1 MRFALGL
8 CLLLGC
14 ASGPPRTISKGPA
27 FPSTCLTG
35 FCVVPDH
42 VVARRLVPTERRCVI
57 TAWDGPSSVP
67 PTAKVS
73 TADDA
78 PATPGVFISVEIPNL
93 RLATPYTIKSDPMAR
108 SAAMVLVVRVTPAVT
123 FADRHFVEEGDVTVI
138 EQGDDLL
145 VVVKAKSSTGEETV
159 TLVLPKSANGC
170 GPIAQ

>member
-1 MRFALGL
+1 MLAV
-8 CLLLGC
+8 GC
-14 ASGPPRTISKGPA
+14 GSGPPRTISKGPA

-42 VVARRLVPTERRCVI
+42 VVARRLVPGERRCVI

-73 TADDA
+73 SADDA
-78 PATPGVFISVEIPNL
+78 PAHPGVFITVEIPNL
-93 RLATPYTIKSDPMAR
+93 RAAAPYAIKSDPMSKSGAL
-108 SAAMVLVVRVTPAVT
+108 VLVVRVTPAVT
-123 FADRHFVEEGDVTVI
+123 FADRHFVEDGDVTVI

-145 VVVKAKSSTGEETV
+145 VVVKAKSASGEETA